1 MGSGLDGRRIGLVG
15 QDIESQPPE
24 VGLLKRQLDGLRGAA
39 SHPRGLE
46 QALFQKRGLVGLDC
60 GLRGGD
66 IGVGLAGREKNISD
80 PSF

>member
-1 MGSGLDGRRIGLVG
+1 VG
-15 QDIESQPPE
+15 QDIESQRPE

-39 SHPRGLE
+39 GHPSGLE
-46 QALFQKRGLVGLDC
+46 QAVFQKRGLMGLDC

-66 IGVGLAGREKNISD
+66 IGDGLTGREKNPPE

>member
-1 MGSGLDGRRIGLVG
+1 MGLVG
-15 QDIESQPPE
+15 QDIESQRSE
-24 VGLLKRQLDGLRGAA
+24 VGLLKRQLDGLKGAA

-66 IGVGLAGREKNISD
+66 IGDGLAGREKSISE
-80 PSF
+80 SLF